1 MQVFLNNRYGFLKR
15 ISMISATLS
24 LKYTSEAGNVTRSV
38 IREGKDRQGRCECYH
53 FGEFLLDPRRRAPGR
68 GAGGPCTQ
76 HHTHSLAILH
86 SHRSCALNGTAED
99 GVGLDAGVAQALI
112 RGLRRSPQRGMRAD
126 CAHRAPSALLP
137 ESPRFKKIG
146 DNKGGEPPRPLPVCV
161 SRHGP
166 PTEHACVPRRRGPK

>member
-76 HHTHSLAILH
+76 HHTDSLAILH

-146 DNKGGEPPRPLPVCV
+146 DNKGGEPRPLPVCV